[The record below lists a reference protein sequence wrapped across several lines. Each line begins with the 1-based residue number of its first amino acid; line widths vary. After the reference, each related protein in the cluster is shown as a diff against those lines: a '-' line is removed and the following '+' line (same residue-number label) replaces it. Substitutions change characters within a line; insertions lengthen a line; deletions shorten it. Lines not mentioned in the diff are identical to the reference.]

1 VVRYSN
7 FRCVSL
13 SRSQHL
19 FLLLFDDL
27 GYILEGTANVV
38 LLAALARG
46 LIGLLLEATALLLH
60 ATVRA
65 LYVGPVLGIDDFI
78 YANPFSAVA
87 HWRKCFAY
95 VLVVGAMV
103 ANGLT
108 RLIFERTALVVVFD
122 TLLAAAFLGRRDDR
136 FALLC
141 HVEAFLARVLT
152 TCY

>member
-1 VVRYSN
+1 MVRYSD

-27 GYILEGTANVV
+27 WYILEGTADVI

-46 LIGLLLEATALLLH
+46 LIGLLLQAAALLLQ

-65 LYVGPVLGIDDFI
+65 LYVGPILGIDNFI
-78 YANPFSAVA
+78 DADPFRAVT
-87 HWRKCFAY
+87 HRRKRFAY

-103 ANGLT
+103 ADSLAGLV
-108 RLIFERTALVVVFD
+108 FERTALVAVFD
-122 TLLAAAFLGRRDDR
+122 TLLATAFFGWRDNWLTLLSEIK
-136 FALLC
+136 AL
-141 HVEAFLARVLT
+141 LARVCT
-152 TCY
+152 A